1 MLRRSWPY
9 ALLLGELLVF
19 YWRVL
24 FLYPAYVIPWDL
36 RYYHFPIASLAS
48 RSLAHG
54 SLPLWDPYIYCGY
67 PIYANPQAQFFYP
80 PALISILL
88 SNWLAPERLLYFLE
102 LQLIAHILLAGIFC
116 YWLLRSLD
124 LGRVPA
130 TLGATVFQLGAFFA
144 SQTQHLAAVDAA
156 AWLPLVWLA
165 LLQWN
170 RHSCL
175 SPTDAPL
182 QSNRHSCLSRDR
194 VPWLA
199 LLAFAFS
206 MSTLA
211 GFPAVTAVVFGSSL
225 LLALFL
231 VIFREASLKLFLGW
245 AVAAALAAAVSAIQL
260 LPTLELTRWSVAQY
274 RSDFLG
280 TGGGMPLQS
289 LVSLVSPNHYSI
301 FDLSHFSQPWN
312 FTFLYT
318 YCGLVGLALALAG
331 AIGRSK
337 FSRIFGIMTLIAAV
351 AMLGDATPVGKAA
364 FLALPRMLRASI
376 YPQYAL
382 VLFTLSMAVLAGLGA
397 QKFVDAPRLWPK
409 RLAGPLLLAATAID
423 LIAVGSGRPMNTVST
438 KFEPA
443 VTQEQFEGS
452 RELLERLRALVNP
465 TTPPAR
471 IDTIDDSLDWPS
483 TAELTE
489 IPTASGN
496 DPFALIR
503 YMQVRSA
510 LAEHATRWGRYYQ
523 VAHTE
528 SPVLDA
534 LNVRYLL
541 TRTLLAH
548 PPPKLARLPDLP
560 GRAIYENTAVLPRFF
575 LVNRTLA
582 AASMENALAIVRS
595 PGFRPRDL
603 AVIENAPAL
612 QASLNSEAATAT
624 NTGPASNSSVR
635 VLRYEP
641 RIVVLETDAL
651 HAAFLVTSEAY
662 YPGWRARIDGR
673 EQPLLLTNAA
683 FRGLEIPAGR
693 HHIEMRFSPRIIW
706 YGGAVTF
713 AGLMVLVCGA
723 LLSAII
729 GRQRRWIS

>member
-9 ALLLGELLVF
+9 ALLLGELLIF

-36 RYYHFPIASLAS
+36 RYYHFPIATLAA

-67 PIYANPQAQFFYP
+67 PIYANPQAQVFYP

-88 SNWLAPERLLYFLE
+88 SNWLAPERLLYFME

-124 LGRVPA
+124 LCRVPA

-156 AWLPLVWLA
+156 AWFPLVWLA

-175 SPTDAPL
+175 WWDRRFRLSPDRPPTPPPNKSLPL
-182 QSNRHSCLSRDR
+182 
-194 VPWLA
+194 PWLA
-199 LLAFAFS
+199 LLAFAFA
-206 MSTLA
+206 MCTLA
-211 GFPAVTAVVFGSSL
+211 GFPAVTAIVFGSSL
-225 LLALFL
+225 LLALLL
-231 VIFREASLKLFLGW
+231 VIFGEAPLKLFLGW
-245 AVAAALAAAVSAIQL
+245 AAAAALAAAVSAIQL

-280 TGGGMPLQS
+280 NGGGLPLQS
-289 LVSLVSPNHYSI
+289 LVSLVIPNHYSI
-301 FDLSHFSQPWN
+301 FDLSHYSQPWN

-318 YCGLVGLALALAG
+318 YCGLVGLALAFTG
-331 AIGRSK
+331 AFGQSK
-337 FSRIFGIMTLIAAV
+337 ISRIFSIMTLIAAV

-382 VLFTLSMAVLAGLGA
+382 VLFTLSIAVLASLGA
-397 QKFVDAPRLWPK
+397 QKFVDGPRSWTK
-409 RLAGPLLLAATAID
+409 RRAGPLLLAATAID

-438 KFEPA
+438 NFEPA
-443 VTQEQFEGS
+443 VTHEQFEGS
-452 RELLERLRALVNP
+452 RELLERLRALVNQ
-465 TTPPAR
+465 TKPPAR

-483 TAELTE
+483 TAALTE

-528 SPVLDA
+528 SPVLDV

-548 PPPKLARLPDLP
+548 PPPKLVRLPDLP

-595 PGFRPRDL
+595 PEFRPRDL
-603 AVIENAPAL
+603 AVVEDAPAPE
-612 QASLNSEAATAT
+612 ASLNLEAATAT
-624 NTGPASNSSVR
+624 DTGPASNSSVR

-641 RIVVLETDAL
+641 RIVVLETDAPL
-651 HAAFLVTSEAY
+651 AAFLVTSEAY
-662 YPGWRARIDGR
+662 YPGWRARIDDR
-673 EQPLLLTNAA
+673 EQPLVLTNAA
-683 FRGLEIPAGR
+683 FRGLQIPAGR
-693 HHIEMRFSPRIIW
+693 HHIEMRFSPRIIR
-706 YGGAVTF
+706 YGGAITS
-713 AGLMVLVCGA
+713 AALIILV
-723 LLSAII
+723 LSAII

>member
-1 MLRRSWPY
+1 MLQPSWPY

-36 RYYHFPIASLAS
+36 RYYHFPIATLAA
-48 RSLAHG
+48 RSLAQF
-54 SLPLWDPYIYCGY
+54 SLPLWDPSIYCGY
-67 PIYANPQAQFFYP
+67 PIYANPQAQVFYP
-80 PALISILL
+80 PALLSILL

-124 LGRVPA
+124 VSRVPA
-130 TLGATVFQLGAFFA
+130 ALGATVFQLGAFFA

-175 SPTDAPL
+175 LP
-182 QSNRHSCLSRDR
+182 DR
-194 VPWLA
+194 PSTPQASKSFNLPWLSV
-199 LLAFAFS
+199 LAFAFA
-206 MSTLA
+206 MCTLA

-225 LLALFL
+225 LLALLL
-231 VIFREASLKLFLGW
+231 VIFREAPVKLFLGW
-245 AVAAALAAAVSAIQL
+245 AIAAVLAAALSAIQL

-289 LVSLVSPNHYSI
+289 LASLVIPNHYSI
-301 FDLSHFSQPWN
+301 FDLNHYSQPWN
-312 FTFLYT
+312 VTFLYT
-318 YCGLVGLALALAG
+318 YCGLVGLALAFAG

-337 FSRIFGIMTLIAAV
+337 ISRIFGIMALIAAV
-351 AMLGDATPVGKAA
+351 AMLGDATPVGKSA
-364 FLALPRMLRASI
+364 FLALPRVLRTSI
-376 YPQYAL
+376 YPHYAL
-382 VLFTLSMAVLAGLGA
+382 APFTLSMAVLASLGA
-397 QKFVDAPRLWPK
+397 QKFVGGPTSWIK
-409 RLAGPLLLAATAID
+409 RLAGPVLLAVTAID
-423 LIAVGSGRPMNTVST
+423 LIGVGSGRPMNTAST

-452 RELLERLRALVNP
+452 RELLERLRAMVNQ

-471 IDTIDDSLDWPS
+471 IDTIDDSLEWPS
-483 TAELTE
+483 TAALTG

-503 YMQVRSA
+503 YMQVRLA
-510 LAEHATRWGRYYQ
+510 LAKHATRWGRFYQ
-523 VAHTE
+523 VAHPE
-528 SPVLDA
+528 SPVLDL
-534 LNVRYLL
+534 LNVRCLL
-541 TRTLLAH
+541 TRTLLPH
-548 PPPKLARLPDLP
+548 PPSKLARLPDLP

-575 LVNRTLA
+575 LVDRTLP
-582 AASMENALAIVRS
+582 AASMEQALDIVRS
-595 PGFRPRDL
+595 PEFQPRDL
-603 AVIENAPAL
+603 AVIENALAL
-612 QASLNSEAATAT
+612 DRAPSAD
-624 NTGPASNSSVR
+624 TGPAPNTGLVR
-635 VLRYEP
+635 VLHYEP
-641 RIVVLETDAL
+641 RTVMLETDAP

-662 YPGWRARIDGR
+662 YPGWRARIDDR
-673 EQPLLLTNAA
+673 EQPLVLTNAA
-683 FRGLEIPAGR
+683 FRGFEIPAGR

-706 YGGAVTF
+706 YGSAITF
-713 AGLMVLVCGA
+713 AGLIILAYV

-729 GRQRRWIS
+729 GRRRWIS

>member
-36 RYYHFPIASLAS
+36 RYYHFPIATLAA

-88 SNWLAPERLLYFLE
+88 SNWLAPERLLYFME
-102 LQLIAHILLAGIFC
+102 LQLIAHILLAGMFC

-124 LGRVPA
+124 LCRVSA

-175 SPTDAPL
+175 S
-182 QSNRHSCLSRDR
+182 RDW

-199 LLAFAFS
+199 LLAFAFA
-206 MSTLA
+206 MCMLA

-225 LLALFL
+225 LLALLL
-231 VIFREASLKLFLGW
+231 VIFGEAPLNLFLGW
-245 AVAAALAAAVSAIQL
+245 AVAAAVAAAVSAIQL

-280 TGGGMPLQS
+280 TGGGLPLQS

-301 FDLSHFSQPWN
+301 FDLSHYSQPWN
-312 FTFLYT
+312 FTFLYA
-318 YCGLVGLALALAG
+318 YCGLVGLALAFAG
-331 AIGRSK
+331 AFGPSK
-337 FSRIFGIMTLIAAV
+337 ISRIFGIVALVAAV

-382 VLFTLSMAVLAGLGA
+382 VLFTLSMAVLASLGA
-397 QKFVDAPRLWPK
+397 QKFVDGPRSWPK

-423 LIAVGSGRPMNTVST
+423 LIAVGSGRPMNTVPT

-452 RELLERLRALVNP
+452 RELLERLRALVNQ

-483 TAELTE
+483 TAALTE
-489 IPTASGN
+489 FPTASGN

-503 YMQVRSA
+503 YMQVRAA
-510 LAEHATRWGRYYQ
+510 LAEHSTRWGRYYQ
-523 VAHTE
+523 VAHPE
-528 SPVLDA
+528 SPVLDL

-575 LVNRTLA
+575 LVDRTLA
-582 AASMENALAIVRS
+582 AASMENALAIVLS
-595 PGFRPRDL
+595 PEFRPRDL

-612 QASLNSEAATAT
+612 QASLNSEAGTAT
-624 NTGPASNSSVR
+624 DTGPASNSGSVR

-641 RIVVLETDAL
+641 RIVVLETDAP

-662 YPGWRARIDGR
+662 YPGWRARIDDR
-673 EQPLLLTNAA
+673 EQPLILTNAA

-693 HHIEMRFSPRIIW
+693 HRIEMRFSPRIIW
-706 YGGAVTF
+706 YGSAATF
-713 AGLMVLVCGA
+713 AALMILACGA
-723 LLSAII
+723 LLSAIMD
-729 GRQRRWIS
+729 RQRRWIS